1 MAVRLIA
8 MSQGAGPLQGK
19 GAEDIISFAAR
30 VSSPQNQEE
39 FDTAPRLIK
48 YCIRNQHYS
57 ILETASMTVE
67 IRTSRAIAAQILRH
81 RSFTFQEA
89 SQRYSVASSNILNSV
104 RRQDV
109 KNRQNSIDDLPA
121 TTVQWFDEAQ
131 ALVWHT
137 SSKLYEEALEKGI
150 AKECARFLLPLST
163 ETILYM
169 TGTIRSFMH
178 YIQLRSANG
187 TQKEHQ
193 DIALDIK
200 KVFVGNLPTIS
211 EALGWSID

>member
-8 MSQGAGPLQGK
+8 MSQGAGTLQGK

-39 FDTAPRLIK
+39 FDSAPRLIK

-67 IRTSRAIAAQILRH
+67 IKTSRAIAAQILRH

-89 SQRYSVASSNILNSV
+89 SQRYSVASSNIVNSA

-121 TTVQWFDEAQ
+121 TTLQWFDEAQ

-137 SSKLYEEALEKGI
+137 SSSLYEEALEKGI

-193 DIALDIK
+193 DIALAIK
-200 KVFVGNLPTIS
+200 KVFVENLPIIS
-211 EALGWSID
+211 EALGWKGA